1 MTIKSREIG
10 VGVLGYGM
18 MGIAHSHGYQAVSM
32 LYKAPVVPKLVAIC
46 GRTEDKVLQ
55 AANRLGYKR
64 FYRDWGAL
72 IKDPEVEVVDNT
84 LPPNYHYEPSIEAIE
99 NGKHI
104 ICEKPLARSYEEALE
119 MYRAAERSGVVHATA
134 FNYRWLPAV
143 IKAKKMIEEGYIGK
157 PMQFHGTYLQD
168 YALDPSDPLTWRFRR
183 EEAGYGALGDLGSHI
198 LDLARFLMG
207 ETKRV
212 CAISRT
218 FTQERPL
225 PSESTDK
232 GKVDVDDISVALLDF
247 ENGAVGCIETS
258 WSCSG
263 RKNSLCFEVHGSEGA
278 ISFDLERLNELH
290 VYDHEENSDNR
301 GFKRIIVSGDVHPY
315 YSFCWPLGELL
326 GTGDLYT
333 IEIAAF
339 LESASKN
346 RHFVPSFYDG
356 LMSCAI
362 MDSIVKS
369 AQNGKWVEV
378 RHQ

>member
-1 MTIKSREIG
+1 MNKLREIG
-10 VGVLGYGM
+10 IGVLGYGM

-32 LYKAPVVPKLVAIC
+32 LYNAPIVPKLVAIC
-46 GRTEDKVLQ
+46 GRTEDKVRQ
-55 AANRLGYKR
+55 AANSLGYQK

-84 LPPNYHYEPSIEAIE
+84 LPPNYHCKPSIEAAE

-119 MYRAAERSGVVHATA
+119 MYRVAERSGVVHAIA

-143 IKAKKMIEEGYIGK
+143 IKAKKMIEEGYLGK

-168 YALDPSDPLTWRFRR
+168 YALDPKNPLTWRFHR
-183 EEAGYGALGDLGSHI
+183 EDGGYGALGDLGSHI
-198 LDLARFLMG
+198 IDLARFLMG
-207 ETKRV
+207 EAKRV

-225 PSESTDK
+225 PSEPTEK
-232 GKVDVDDISVALLDF
+232 GKVDVDDISVAMLDF
-247 ENGAVGCIETS
+247 ENGALGCIETS

-263 RKNSLCFEVHGSEGA
+263 RKNSLCFEIHGSEGA
-278 ISFDLERLNELH
+278 IRFDLERLNELQ
-290 VYDHEENSDNR
+290 VYDHEEDPDDR
-301 GFKRIIVSGDVHPY
+301 GFKTVMVFGDLHPY

-333 IEIAAF
+333 IEIEAF
-339 LESASKN
+339 LESASEN
-346 RHFVPSFYDG
+346 RRFVPSFYDG
-356 LMSCAI
+356 LMNCAI

-369 AQNGKWVEV
+369 AQNGKWVEIP
-378 RHQ
+378 HQ